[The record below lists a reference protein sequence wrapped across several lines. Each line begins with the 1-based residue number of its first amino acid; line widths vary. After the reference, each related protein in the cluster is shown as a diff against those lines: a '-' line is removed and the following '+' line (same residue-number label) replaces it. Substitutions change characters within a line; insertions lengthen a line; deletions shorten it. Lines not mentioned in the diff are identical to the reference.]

1 LTTPAFLAVVDGK
14 ICWDIEADTSL
25 EFVVNAVEKIAV
37 LVKELEKT
45 S

>member
-1 LTTPAFLAVVDGK
+1 MTPQAFLAVVVGK
-14 ICWDIEADTSL
+14 KCWDIEADTSL
-25 EFVVNAVEKIAV
+25 NFAVNVVAKIAA